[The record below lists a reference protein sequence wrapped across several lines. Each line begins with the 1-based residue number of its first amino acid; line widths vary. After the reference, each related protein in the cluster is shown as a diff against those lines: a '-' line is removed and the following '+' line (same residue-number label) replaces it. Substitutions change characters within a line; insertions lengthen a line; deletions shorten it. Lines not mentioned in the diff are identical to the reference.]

1 MADAPRVFDH
11 QLIAR
16 RLARRSGGEDF
27 VTRLVL
33 DDLEDRLLT
42 VVRSFERALLLAP
55 DASTLPERGN
65 SGKGS
70 FAFERLS
77 PLHGTH
83 RVDPEQL
90 DLPRNDYDLIVSLFD
105 LQLVNDVPGYLSRIR
120 AHLAPD
126 GLFLAAAL
134 GGDSLTELRQAFLA
148 ADTEISGGAY
158 ARVAPL
164 IPLRDAGALLQ
175 RAGFALPVADVETHL
190 VRYASPLALMQE
202 LKELG
207 AQNPLADRPG
217 RLMTPRLLAAAA
229 AAYAEL
235 ASDPDGRVRA
245 TLEIIWMSGWA
256 PHESQQQPL
265 QPGSAKVSL
274 TKVLGDR
281 SR

>member
-1 MADAPRVFDH
+1 MAQAPRVFDH
-11 QLIAR
+11 ELIAR
-16 RLARRSGGEDF
+16 RFARRAAGEDF

-42 VVRSFERALLLAP
+42 VVRPFERALLLAP
-55 DASTLPERGN
+55 DAAALPQRGN

-70 FAFERLS
+70 FVFERLS
-77 PLHGTH
+77 TLHGAEH
-83 RVDPEQL
+83 VDPEQL
-90 DLPRNDYDLIVSLFD
+90 QLPRNDYDLIVSLFD
-105 LQLVNDVPGYLSRIR
+105 LQLVNDVPGYLARIR

-148 ADTEISGGAY
+148 ADAEVSGGAY
-158 ARVAPL
+158 ARVAPF

-175 RAGFALPVADVETHL
+175 RAGFALPVADVETHV

-202 LKELG
+202 LKMLG
-207 AQNPLADRPG
+207 APNPLADRPG
-217 RLMTPRLLAAAA
+217 RLMTPRLLAAASTT
-229 AAYAEL
+229 YADL

-274 TKVLGDR
+274 TKILGDS

>member
-1 MADAPRVFDH
+1 MGQSPSIFDH
-11 QLIAR
+11 DLIAS
-16 RLARRSGGEDF
+16 RLARRANGEDF

-33 DDLEDRLLT
+33 DDLEDRLLM
-42 VVRSFERALLLAP
+42 VSRKFQRALLLAP
-55 DASTLPERGN
+55 EAERLPARGN
-65 SGKGS
+65 SRDGS

-77 PLHGTH
+77 TLHGAQ
-83 RVDPEQL
+83 RVDPERL
-90 DLPRNDYDLIVSLFD
+90 ALPRTDYDLIVSLFD
-105 LQLVNDVPGYLSRIR
+105 LQLVNDVPGYLARIR
-120 AHLAPD
+120 ASLAPD

-148 ADTEISGGAY
+148 ADAEVSGGAY
-158 ARVAPL
+158 ARVAPF
-164 IPLRDAGALLQ
+164 IPLRDAGGLLQ
-175 RAGFALPVADVETHL
+175 RAGFALPVADVEAHV

-202 LKELG
+202 LKALG

-217 RLMTPRLLAAAA
+217 RLATPRLLAAAA
-229 AAYAEL
+229 AAYAEI

-274 TKVLGDR
+274 SRVLG
-281 SR
+281 SKEG